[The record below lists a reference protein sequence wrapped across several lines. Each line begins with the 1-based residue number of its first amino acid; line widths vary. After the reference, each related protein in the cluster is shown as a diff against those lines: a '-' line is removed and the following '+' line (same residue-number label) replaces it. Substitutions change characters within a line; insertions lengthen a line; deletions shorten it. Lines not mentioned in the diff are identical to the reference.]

1 MDIAIGM
8 FFKAVRNLT
17 LHLSLQ
23 TSSPLFL
30 VVGVGT
36 LQFHQVSFPGRKS
49 VFSPLPLLQL
59 PGPPPSLTCIFQ
71 ASAATVVLMASLLLP
86 FLLPSLPLPVL
97 GLQPE

>member
-1 MDIAIGM
+1 MDMSIGM

-17 LHLSLQ
+17 LHFSLQ

-30 VVGVGT
+30 VVGIGT
-36 LQFHQVSFPGRKS
+36 VQSYQVSFPGRKS

-59 PGPPPSLTCIFQ
+59 PGPPPSLTYIFQ
-71 ASAATVVLMASLLLP
+71 ASAAGVVLMTALLLP
-86 FLLPSLPLPVL
+86 FPLPSLPLPVL